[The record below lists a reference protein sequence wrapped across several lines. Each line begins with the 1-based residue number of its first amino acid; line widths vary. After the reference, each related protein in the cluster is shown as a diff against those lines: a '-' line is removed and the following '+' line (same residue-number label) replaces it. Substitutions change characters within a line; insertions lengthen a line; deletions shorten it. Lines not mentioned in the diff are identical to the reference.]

1 MLMTTAADIL
11 LRPFRR
17 EDAPAF
23 RALNEEWI
31 ARHFTIEERDTE
43 TLSQP
48 EKHILQPGGM
58 IFMAL
63 LGPTPVGCCALIPF
77 GAGVFELAKMAVT
90 PEFRGRGLGRQIL
103 AYAIEQARALGASS
117 LFLGSSTKLKNAVH
131 LYESCGFRHLRHDE
145 IPPLPYNRADVF
157 MALQL

>member
-1 MLMTTAADIL
+1 MLKTTAADIL
-11 LRPFRR
+11 LRLFQP

-31 ARHFTIEERDTE
+31 ARHFTIEERDNQ
-43 TLSQP
+43 TLRQP
-48 EKHILQPGGM
+48 EKHIVQPGGM

-77 GAGVFELAKMAVT
+77 GAGVFELAKMAVI
-90 PEFRGRGLGRQIL
+90 PELRGRGIGRRIL
-103 AYAIEQARALGASS
+103 AYAIEQARVLGASS
-117 LFLGSSTKLKNAVH
+117 LFLGSSTKLNNAIH
-131 LYESCGFRHLRHDE
+131 LYESFGFRHLRQDE
-145 IPPLPYNRADVF
+145 IPSLPYNRADVF